1 MPCSRS
7 RFLVLLALLPLL
19 ASGCSLSGPP
29 ARRFVDDATI
39 SSRVR
44 QRLANAFP
52 SLARIGVDT
61 FEATVYLNGP
71 VDSEDDKRVAEELAR
86 DVDDVELV
94 VSNLH
99 VPKNTASASALPAAV
114 ADEMPANDGLPAV
127 VADPPSYTGRQ

>member
-1 MPCSRS
+1 MLRS
-7 RFLVLLALLPLL
+7 GVLVLLTVLPFV

-99 VPKNTASASALPAAV
+99 VPRNTGGASALPAAV
-114 ADEMPANDGLPAV
+114 ADEPPGIEGLPAG
-127 VADPPSYTGRQ
+127 VAETAPYTGRQ

>member
-1 MPCSRS
+1 MV
-7 RFLVLLALLPLL
+7 LVLLATLAIV

-39 SSRVR
+39 SSRVK
-44 QRLANAFP
+44 QRLASAFP

-71 VDSEDDKRVAEELAR
+71 VDSEDEKRVAEELAR

-99 VPKNTASASALPAAV
+99 VPRSTPSASALPAAV
-114 ADEMPANDGLPAV
+114 GEDAAARTNSLPAV
-127 VADPPSYTGRQ
+127 VPEPPYTRRQ

>member
-1 MPCSRS
+1 MPRS
-7 RFLVLLALLPLL
+7 VVLALLATLAVV

-44 QRLANAFP
+44 ARLARAFP
-52 SLARIGVDT
+52 SLATIGVDT
-61 FEATVYLNGP
+61 FEGTVYLNGP
-71 VDSEDDKRVAEELAR
+71 VDTDEEKRVAGELAR

-99 VPKNTASASALPAAV
+99 VTRPTSGTGALPAA
-114 ADEMPANDGLPAV
+114 AASEPPARTDSLPAV
-127 VADPPSYTGRQ
+127 VPDAPYTGRQ

>member
-1 MPCSRS
+1 MLWSE
-7 RFLVLLALLPLL
+7 VLLLLATLAIV

-39 SSRVR
+39 SSRVK
-44 QRLANAFP
+44 QGLASALP

-71 VDSEDDKRVAEELAR
+71 VDSEDEKRVAEELAR
-86 DVDDVELV
+86 NVDDVELV

-99 VPKNTASASALPAAV
+99 VPRSTPSASALPAAV
-114 ADEMPANDGLPAV
+114 AEDTAARTDSLPAV
-127 VADPPSYTGRQ
+127 VPEPP

>member
-1 MPCSRS
+1 M
-7 RFLVLLALLPLL
+7 LLATLAVV

-39 SSRVR
+39 SSRVK
-44 QRLANAFP
+44 QRLARAFP
-52 SLARIGVDT
+52 ALARIGVDT

-71 VDSEDDKRVAEELAR
+71 VDSEDEKRVAEELAR

-99 VPKNTASASALPAAV
+99 VPRPTPSASALPTAV
-114 ADEMPANDGLPAV
+114 AGDTPARTEPT
-127 VADPPSYTGRQ
+127 VAPDPPYTGRQ

>member
-1 MPCSRS
+1 MRRS
-7 RFLVLLALLPLL
+7 TVLALLATLTIV

-39 SSRVR
+39 SSRVK
-44 QRLANAFP
+44 QRLAKAFP
-52 SLARIGVDT
+52 SLAQIGVDT

-71 VDSEDDKRVAEELAR
+71 VDSDEEKQIAEELAR

-99 VPKNTASASALPAAV
+99 VPRAAAGASALPAAV
-114 ADEMPANDGLPAV
+114 AEETPARTDALPAV
-127 VADPPSYTGRQ
+127 VADPPYTGRQ

>member
-1 MPCSRS
+1 MRRS
-7 RFLVLLALLPLL
+7 TVLALLATLTIV

-39 SSRVR
+39 SSRVK
-44 QRLANAFP
+44 QRLTKAFP
-52 SLARIGVDT
+52 SLARVGVDT

-71 VDSEDDKRVAEELAR
+71 VDSDADKQIAEELAR

-99 VPKNTASASALPAAV
+99 VPRAPASASALPATV
-114 ADEMPANDGLPAV
+114 AEETPARTDALPAA
-127 VADPPSYTGRQ
+127 VADPPYTGRQ

>member
-1 MPCSRS
+1 VV
-7 RFLVLLALLPLL
+7 LVVLPFL

-44 QRLANAFP
+44 QRLASAFP

-71 VDSEDDKRVAEELAR
+71 VASEEDKRVAEELAR

-99 VPKNTASASALPAAV
+99 VPRNTGSASALPAAV
-114 ADEMPANDGLPAV
+114 AEETPPIEGLPAV
-127 VADPPSYTGRQ
+127 VPDAPSYTGRQ